1 LESLHGKI
9 NDYHI
14 DKWDPDLAVDAWSDM
29 VKVLKMAKNGK
40 QPNIQASMQ
49 EKMNSI
55 LSKISQIDP
64 KKAFSLN
71 T

>member
-1 LESLHGKI
+1 
-9 NDYHI
+9 
-14 DKWDPDLAVDAWSDM
+14 M
-29 VKVLKMAKNGK
+29 VKVLKVARTNKSPQML
-40 QPNIQASMQ
+40 ASMA
-49 EKMNSI
+49 EKQNTI